1 LQGAFETIPK
11 GGNAVRKAEK
21 VIISCAVTGSIHT
34 PSMSPHLPVTPQQ
47 IADSA
52 IGAAKAGAAI
62 LHLHARNP
70 ETGRP
75 SSAPEVYR
83 QFLPIIRDGCDGI
96 INITTGG
103 GLGMTLDERLAA
115 AKWAEPEIAS
125 MNMGSLNF
133 NISGAGA
140 RIREFKNDWEQPY
153 LEMTKDFI
161 LSNTF
166 TQIERG
172 MTELGALGTRFEF
185 ECYDVGHLYNLAH
198 FADRG
203 IVKPPYFVQAI
214 FGILGG
220 IGPEHENLMHMKST
234 ADRLFGT
241 DYYLSVLAAGRHQ
254 LPFVTMGAIMGG
266 NVRVGLEDN
275 LYLGKGQ
282 LAASNADQVAKIR
295 RILEELSLEVAT
307 PDDARRMLG
316 TKGASHVAF

>member
-1 LQGAFETIPK
+1 M
-11 GGNAVRKAEK
+11 RKAEK

-153 LEMTKDFI
+153 LDMTKDFI

-220 IGPEHENLMHMKST
+220 IGPEHENLMHMKSM

-316 TKGASHVAF
+316 TKGASRVAF

>member
-1 LQGAFETIPK
+1 
-11 GGNAVRKAEK
+11 VRKAEK

-234 ADRLFGT
+234 ADRLFGN

-282 LAASNADQVAKIR
+282 LAPSNADQVAKIR

-316 TKGASHVAF
+316 TKGASRVAF